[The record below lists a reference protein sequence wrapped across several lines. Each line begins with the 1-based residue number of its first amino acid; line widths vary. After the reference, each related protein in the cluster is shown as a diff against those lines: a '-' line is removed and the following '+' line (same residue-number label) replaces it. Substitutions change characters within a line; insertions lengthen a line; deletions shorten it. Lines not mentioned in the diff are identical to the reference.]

1 MTSTTRILRYSF
13 AERLI
18 HGLSALSYVYLM
30 LTGLAFWTPA
40 LYWMAIVLGGGYL
53 SRVLH
58 PWIGLVFTIAICWM
72 LGSWRRDMRVTPA
85 DREWG
90 RAMKHYM
97 RNEDELVPPA
107 GRFNL
112 GQKQFFWLMIVSGF
126 ALLVS
131 GVVMWFVASVPG
143 QLALVRQI
151 AVLVHAIA
159 ALATIGGI
167 IIHIYMG
174 LAVVP
179 GGLHAIVHGDV
190 SEPWARH
197 HHGLWA
203 PQAPRTRTS
212 ASHASHEPPVNLG

>member
-1 MTSTTRILRYSF
+1 MMSTTRILRYSF
-13 AERLI
+13 RERLM
-18 HGLSALSYVYLM
+18 HSLSAVSYIYLL

-40 LYWMAIVLGGGYL
+40 LYWLAIVLGGGYL

-58 PWIGLVFTIAICWM
+58 PWVGLVFTVAICWM
-72 LGSWRRDMRVTPA
+72 VGVWRRDMHVTDA
-85 DREWG
+85 DRAWG
-90 RAMKHYM
+90 RAMRHYM
-97 RNEDELVPPA
+97 RNEDDLVPAA

-112 GQKQFFWLMIVSGF
+112 GQKQFFWLMVISGV

-131 GVVMWFVASVPG
+131 GLVMWFVGAVPG
-143 QLALVRQI
+143 RLALIRQI

-159 ALATIGGI
+159 ALITIGGI
-167 IIHIYMG
+167 IVHIYMG

-190 SEPWARH
+190 SEQWARH

-203 PQAPRTRTS
+203 PNAPRVRTS
-212 ASHASHEPPVNLG
+212 PSHASHEPPANLG